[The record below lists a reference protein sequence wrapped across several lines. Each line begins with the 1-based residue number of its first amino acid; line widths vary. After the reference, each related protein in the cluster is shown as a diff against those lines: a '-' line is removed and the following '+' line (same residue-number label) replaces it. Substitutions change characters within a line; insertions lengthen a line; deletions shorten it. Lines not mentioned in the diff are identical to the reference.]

1 MKKHNK
7 KKSNG
12 KVGRNIYG
20 EFCIVKE
27 VELQKATAFEQYMEI
42 LKDIEAHG
50 AKGIR
55 LEYTVICSR
64 DFKEED
70 IQVLN
75 ETVSK
80 IMALRAYARGARF
93 AEVDLGKFP
102 FQKIA

>member
-12 KVGRNIYG
+12 KIGRNIFG
-20 EFCIVKE
+20 ERCIVKE
-27 VELQKATAFEQYMEI
+27 VELQKETAFEQYMEI

-55 LEYTVICSR
+55 LEYTVICSK
-64 DFKEED
+64 DFEEED

-80 IMALRAYARGARF
+80 IMALRAHSRSAMF
-93 AEVDLGKFP
+93 AEVDLGKLP
-102 FQKIA
+102 SQKIA